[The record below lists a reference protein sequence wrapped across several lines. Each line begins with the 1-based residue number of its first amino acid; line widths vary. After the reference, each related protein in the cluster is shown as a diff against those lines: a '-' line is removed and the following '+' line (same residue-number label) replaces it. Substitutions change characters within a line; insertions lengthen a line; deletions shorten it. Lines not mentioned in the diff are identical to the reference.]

1 MSLDENAAFE
11 PTGSQGEFVPQ
22 PEVGGEPQAALNP
35 QAYAGKVGVAAE
47 PVDALAPENAS
58 QPPVG
63 TEAASPQPDV
73 AQLAPQA
80 ASPGD
85 TAARPG
91 ASAPKPTITST
102 LRLPRVEPSSQP
114 DSPDPKLRDVNRD
127 FARWLRNRA
136 GAAGTY
142 LSTHAKLVGLVALAL
157 VAFVLGVV
165 LLGMNA
171 SKMPTDAQIAAD
183 ARSMLTAPTY
193 TAGDFAEAR
202 ELALNLVE
210 VESKQHSN
218 TRDDACDVY
227 VTATFSND
235 SVETQ
240 ANATLTYVREGD
252 TWTCTA
258 ANTGNASHRALAGV
272 SEQRVLAAID
282 TLLEE
287 ADNPDDERPSLVS
300 LYNGANVQVVDSA
313 LAEDGQQENMTL
325 HCQSTGAFVCYEC
338 ELLAHFKFA
347 PASGA
352 WELASVQ
359 VSDGAKDL
367 GFSPLVGTWTGTFRS
382 QEADGGKCLSAREGG
397 LTVEVTRATSAE
409 DGGASIEGTLS
420 GTAHLHP
427 ALTEDADATDGDLQL
442 DAVPFTGALQTGDG
456 SGEGG
461 IVFVCT
467 TQDTVGGSVSLL
479 LSFGSSK
486 APDSATATLV
496 SKHSYQ
502 DTFAWIIPFMREAR
516 FTDTFTLEKA

>member
-1 MSLDENAAFE
+1 MNLDENAAFE
-11 PTGSQGEFVPQ
+11 PTGSQGGFVTQ
-22 PEVGGEPQAALNP
+22 PEVGGEPQAALEP
-35 QAYAGKVGVAAE
+35 QTTQAYVGEVEAATEPEPAVEAPVAT
-47 PVDALAPENAS
+47 APEDAS
-58 QPPVG
+58 AP
-63 TEAASPQPDV
+63 
-73 AQLAPQA
+73 APQTA
-80 ASPGD
+80 PSPGD

-136 GAAGTY
+136 GAVGTY
-142 LSTHAKLVGLVALAL
+142 LSAHAKLVGLVALAL

-193 TAGDFAEAR
+193 TAGDFAEAGQ
-202 ELALNLVE
+202 LALNLVE

-287 ADNPDDERPSLVS
+287 ADNPDDGRPSLVS

-325 HCQSTGAFVCYEC
+325 HCQSTGTFVCYEC

-382 QEADGGKCLSAREGG
+382 QEAEGGKCLSAREGG
-397 LTVEVTRATSAE
+397 LTVEVTRATSAV

-427 ALTEDADATDGDLQL
+427 ALTEDANATDGDLQL
-442 DAVPFTGALQTGDG
+442 DAVPFTGALQTGDDSG
-456 SGEGG
+456 SGEGSNG

-502 DTFAWIIPFMREAR
+502 DTFAWIIPYEREAR